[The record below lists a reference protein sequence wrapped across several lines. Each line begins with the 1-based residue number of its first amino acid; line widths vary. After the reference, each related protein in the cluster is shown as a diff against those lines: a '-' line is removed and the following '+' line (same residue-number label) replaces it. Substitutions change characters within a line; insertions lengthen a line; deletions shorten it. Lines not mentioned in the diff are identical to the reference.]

1 MNKNERNE
9 DMVLAFTEEQ
19 KKEIEARGM
28 TVVQT
33 KLLFHRF
40 VKAIKPVFDKVW
52 DMCKNMS
59 KEQIEEF
66 LKPDEDES

>member
-1 MNKNERNE
+1 
-9 DMVLAFTEEQ
+9 MVLAFTEEQ

-28 TVVQT
+28 TVIQT
-33 KLLFHRF
+33 KLLLHRF

-52 DMCKNMS
+52 NMCKNMS

-66 LKPDEDES
+66 LKNDKE

>member
-1 MNKNERNE
+1 
-9 DMVLAFTEEQ
+9 MVLAFTEEQ

-28 TVVQT
+28 TVIQT
-33 KLLFHRF
+33 KLVLHRF

-66 LKPDEDES
+66 LKPDEEEV

>member
-1 MNKNERNE
+1 MISYIST
-9 DMVLAFTEEQ
+9 LAPTRGATEQ

-28 TVVQT
+28 TVIQT
-33 KLLFHRF
+33 KLVLHRF

-52 DMCKNMS
+52 DICKNMS

-66 LKPDEDES
+66 LKPDEDEN

>member
-1 MNKNERNE
+1 
-9 DMVLAFTEEQ
+9 MVLAFTEEQ

-28 TVVQT
+28 TVIQT
-33 KLLFHRF
+33 KLVLHRF

-52 DMCKNMS
+52 DMRKNMS

-66 LKPDEDES
+66 LKPDEDEN

>member
-1 MNKNERNE
+1 MDLKRCR

-28 TVVQT
+28 TVIQT
-33 KLLFHRF
+33 KLVLHRF
-40 VKAIKPVFDKVW
+40 VKVIKPVFDKVW

-59 KEQIEEF
+59 KEQMEEYF
-66 LKPDEDES
+66 KPDEEES

>member
-1 MNKNERNE
+1 
-9 DMVLAFTEEQ
+9 MVLAFTEEQ

-28 TVVQT
+28 TVIQT
-33 KLLFHRF
+33 KLVLHRF

-52 DMCKNMS
+52 YMCKNMS

-66 LKPDEDES
+66 LKPDEDEN

>member
-1 MNKNERNE
+1 MRKKIIN
-9 DMVLAFTEEQ
+9 VIAFTEEQ

-28 TVVQT
+28 TVIQA
-33 KLLFHRF
+33 KLVIHRF
-40 VKAIKPVFDKVW
+40 AKTIKPVFDKVG

-66 LKPDEDES
+66 LKTDEEDS

>member
-1 MNKNERNE
+1 
-9 DMVLAFTEEQ
+9 MVLVFTEEQ

-33 KLLFHRF
+33 KLLLNRF
-40 VKAIKPVFDKVW
+40 IKAIKPVFDMAW

-66 LKPDEDES
+66 LKADKEES

>member
-1 MNKNERNE
+1 
-9 DMVLAFTEEQ
+9 MVLAFTEEQ

-33 KLLFHRF
+33 KLILHRF
-40 VKAIKPVFDKVW
+40 VKAIMPVFDKVW

-66 LKPDEDES
+66 LKDDEGEI

>member
-1 MNKNERNE
+1 
-9 DMVLAFTEEQ
+9 MVLAFTEEQ

-28 TVVQT
+28 AVIQT
-33 KLLFHRF
+33 KLLLHRF
-40 VKAIKPVFDKVW
+40 VKSIKPVFDRVW

-66 LKPDEDES
+66 LKADEEEN

>member
-1 MNKNERNE
+1 MI
-9 DMVLAFTEEQ
+9 LAFTEEQ
-19 KKEIEARGM
+19 KKETEARGM
-28 TVVQT
+28 TVIQT
-33 KLLFHRF
+33 KLVLHRF

-66 LKPDEDES
+66 LKPDKEES

>member
-1 MNKNERNE
+1 MI
-9 DMVLAFTEEQ
+9 LAFTEEQ

-28 TVVQT
+28 TVIQT
-33 KLLFHRF
+33 KLVLHRF

-52 DMCKNMS
+52 YMCKSMS

-66 LKPDEDES
+66 LKADEEES

>member
-1 MNKNERNE
+1 MI
-9 DMVLAFTEEQ
+9 LAFTEEQ

-28 TVVQT
+28 TVAQA
-33 KLLFHRF
+33 KLVLHRF

-59 KEQIEEF
+59 KEQIEEL
-66 LKPDEDES
+66 LKADKEEI